1 MRRAVALLFLLHV
14 AAPVGAQLPPA
25 VQQDARQAEADCR
38 SAGGQWRAAGQGVA
52 RRLDRR
58 VREALAGC
66 LPMAGSRGG
75 IHRANGADP
84 PA

>member
-1 MRRAVALLFLLHV
+1 MLRVLAGPDAAVELLVDGGRRGRVSLAGST
-14 AAPVGAQLPPA
+14 AA
-25 VQQDARQAEADCR
+25 
-38 SAGGQWRAAGQGVA
+38 
-52 RRLDRR
+52 